1 MYFENSDQCELTVR
15 YHLTQ
20 VQAEAW
26 GKVVETLHALTAVD
40 GYGFY
45 ETKARDF
52 EDMLI
57 EVLAETVYELTEEER
72 PPVEPTGWDY
82 GCNSYYA
89 SEEACWEHGD
99 EDVA

>member
-45 ETKARDF
+45 ETKASDF
-52 EDMLI
+52 EDTLI

-72 PPVEPTGWDY
+72 PESDDWRG
-82 GCNSYYA
+82 
-89 SEEACWEHGD
+89 EAENAYVDMYKDRGLF
-99 EDVA
+99 DVA